1 MLPAINI
8 VGRVNSSLRRALPPF
23 GKTAFG
29 MGVPRKPAEPPS
41 TEQSAFLE
49 RAIEQYGKATY
60 NFAYRLTGNEADA
73 RDLSQDAFIRVY
85 RAWRSFQPGTSFL
98 SWIYRIV
105 TNLYR
110 DELRRRKGRFQEEI
124 PEDNAPQD
132 FGGQRPLA
140 VNPIDEYVEG
150 QLSEP
155 LTRALQRLSAEQR
168 QVIILADL
176 EEYSYQEIAD
186 IMGCSIGTVRSRLH
200 RARALLRRLIQQQQT
215 QEQR

>member
-1 MLPAINI
+1 MSTYNP
-8 VGRVNSSLRRALPPF
+8 RV
-23 GKTAFG
+23 
-29 MGVPRKPAEPPS
+29 GVPRKPVEPP
-41 TEQSAFLE
+41 TPEQTAFVE

-73 RDLSQDAFIRVY
+73 RDLSQDAFVRVY

-105 TNLYR
+105 TNLHR

-124 PEDNAPQD
+124 PEDNAPQQ
-132 FGGQRPLA
+132 FGGERPLA
-140 VNPIDEYVEG
+140 VNPIEDYVEG
-150 QLSEP
+150 QLSES
-155 LTRALQRLSAEQR
+155 LSRSLRKLSTEQR
-168 QVIILADL
+168 QVVILADI

-200 RARALLRRLIQQQQT
+200 RARALLRRLIQQ
-215 QEQR
+215 EREHPQRQ